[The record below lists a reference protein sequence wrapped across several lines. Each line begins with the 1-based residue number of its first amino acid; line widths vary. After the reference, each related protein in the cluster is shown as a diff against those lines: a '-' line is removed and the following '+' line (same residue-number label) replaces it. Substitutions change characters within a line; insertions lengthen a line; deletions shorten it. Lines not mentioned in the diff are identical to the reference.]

1 MSAKPDRRAV
11 GRERVADLR
20 PRNRLTTRKSGFR
33 ANQQAPR
40 AALRPGNIGS
50 LETMTAPSP
59 VLRQAGVIPYRVVNG
74 EVQVLLVT
82 SRETRRWIIPKG
94 NVAAKSTAA
103 QAAEEEAF
111 EEAGIKGSIDS
122 QIPLGSYTYRKR
134 LKSGRAQPAVVE
146 VYLLRTVRQLRKWAE
161 KGQRKL
167 DWVSIKQAIAQHG
180 EPGLGPLLDRLL
192 ELEHILVR
200 GG

>member
-1 MSAKPDRRAV
+1 
-11 GRERVADLR
+11 
-20 PRNRLTTRKSGFR
+20 
-33 ANQQAPR
+33 
-40 AALRPGNIGS
+40 
-50 LETMTAPSP
+50 MTAPSP

-94 NVAAKSTAA
+94 NVAATSTAA
-103 QAAEEEAF
+103 HAAEEEAF

-122 QIPLGSYTYRKR
+122 QIPLGSFTYRKR
-134 LKSGRAQPAVVE
+134 LKSGMAQPAVVE
-146 VYLLRTVRQLRKWAE
+146 VYLLRTVRQLKKWAE

-167 DWVSIKQAIAQHG
+167 AWVSIKQAIAQHG

-192 ELEHILVR
+192 ELEHSVMPS
-200 GG
+200 

>member
-1 MSAKPDRRAV
+1 MNAS
-11 GRERVADLR
+11 
-20 PRNRLTTRKSGFR
+20 
-33 ANQQAPR
+33 
-40 AALRPGNIGS
+40 
-50 LETMTAPSP
+50 SP
-59 VLRQAGVIPYRVVNG
+59 VLRQAGVIPYRVVEG

-94 NVAAKSTAA
+94 NVAPESTAA
-103 QAAEEEAF
+103 RAAEEEAFEEAAF

-122 QIPLGSYTYRKR
+122 HIPLGSYTYRKR
-134 LKSGRAQPAVVE
+134 LKSGKARPAVVE
-146 VYLLRTVRQLRKWAE
+146 VYLLRTVRQLKNWAE
-161 KGQRKL
+161 KGQRDL
-167 DWVSIKQAIAQHG
+167 DWVSIKKAITQHG